1 MSRRIPDKIIFLLV
15 SLIMAVTAGAQTRT
29 KVKATVDKNKIL
41 IGEPIKLTLEADIPE
56 NEPIRF
62 FMIDTL
68 PHFEFLE
75 KETID
80 TSNTSDGTRLRQ
92 MVRITS
98 FDSGHWVLPA
108 LDLGDNI
115 STDTLP
121 IDVVFSDFNPDSP
134 YHDIH
139 DIIDVVPPKEGTP
152 WWTWL
157 IAAGI
162 VLLAAILFIVLRKKK
177 KKPEPMTA
185 WPVEYPYNQA
195 MRQLE
200 ALQKSNLSP
209 KEYYSQLVDIFRL
222 YVHRRK
228 GILSLQK
235 TTDDLVVQL
244 TNLEVAKG
252 AFEKLSQALRL
263 SDFVKFAR
271 YIPSREDDRDAFE
284 SVKAA
289 IEEIEKTK

>member
-1 MSRRIPDKIIFLLV
+1 M
-15 SLIMAVTAGAQTRT
+15 MAIAAGAQTHT
-29 KVKATVDKNKIL
+29 TVTATIDKNKIL
-41 IGEPIKLTLEADIPE
+41 IGEPIKLTLQAEIPE

-75 KETID
+75 KEKID

-92 MVRITS
+92 MIRITS

-121 IDVVFSDFNPDSP
+121 VDVVFSDFNPDSP

-139 DIIDVVPPKEGTP
+139 EIIDVVPPKKGTP
-152 WWTWL
+152 WWIYLIGAGVALL
-157 IAAGI
+157 IA
-162 VLLAAILFIVLRKKK
+162 LLFILLRKKK

-185 WPVEYPYNQA
+185 WPIEYPYNQA

-200 ALQKSNLSP
+200 ALQKSQLDP

-222 YVHRRK
+222 YIYRRK

-244 TNLEVAKG
+244 AGLQVEKG

-271 YIPSREDDRDAFE
+271 YIPSREDDGDAFE
-284 SVKAA
+284 SIKKA
-289 IEEIEKTK
+289 IEEIERTK